1 MVFTACGHLKDLLV
15 VELDAGDDL
24 LIKFLKHV
32 KPQESK
38 MGLYMVRLEGFRRLL
53 YIPQLPSAWKTAG

>member
-24 LIKFLKHV
+24 LIKISEACEAAGIKNGFV
-32 KPQESK
+32 YDMWNTTCPSGSSK
-38 MGLYMVRLEGFRRLL
+38 
-53 YIPQLPSAWKTAG
+53 